1 MFINTMFLILSTKK
15 TLMNWLETILELLK
29 YSVPLLI
36 VFGFIYFILN
46 NYLQENFKLRSLDL
60 KLTSQ
65 TAITPIRI
73 QAYERIIV
81 YLERIN
87 PNNMVMRI
95 HTPGMSAR
103 MLHSEILKT
112 IRSEFDH
119 NIAQQMYMSNAS
131 WELVKSAKEEMV
143 KLVNAAAYKVGDS
156 PEGLELAKLLL
167 EISGNV
173 EKLPTQIALEYVK
186 KEIRQSF

>member
-156 PEGLELAKLLL
+156 PDGLELAKLLL

>member
-1 MFINTMFLILSTKK
+1 
-15 TLMNWLETILELLK
+15 MNWLETILELLK

-60 KLTSQ
+60 KLTNQS
-65 TAITPIRI
+65 AITPIRI

-81 YLERIN
+81 YLERIT

-95 HTPGMSAR
+95 HSPGMSAR
-103 MLHSEILKT
+103 TLHSEILKT

-143 KLVNAAAYKVGDS
+143 KLVNAAAYKVGDT
-156 PEGLELAKLLL
+156 PDGLELAKLLL